1 MENHHWLIIILVIL
15 LCVVIFQFVY
25 CIETFDTTQQ
35 NKTLDNTPY
44 LYIFISKG
52 CPHCVTFIQ
61 EKYPV
66 LEKAIADTKTNI
78 KLKIIYADED
88 PTNLFEKFGVRQV
101 PTFFCV
107 KGDKKVKVEQIDP
120 KSLIEQFNSM

>member
-1 MENHHWLIIILVIL
+1 MENHCWLIIILVIL

-25 CIETFDTTQQ
+25 CIETFDTTQEK
-35 NKTLDNTPY
+35 NTSDNTPT
-44 LYIFISKG
+44 LCVFISKT
-52 CPHCVTFIQ
+52 CPHCVTYN
-61 EKYPV
+61 EKTHPM
-66 LEKAIADTKTNI
+66 LEKALKDTNTNI
-78 KLKIIYADED
+78 KIKKIYADED
-88 PTNLFEKFGVRQV
+88 PTNLFEKFGVQYV